1 MPAKKPDSET
11 VEVVT
16 SLETTA
22 DPSAQPATPAPA
34 APSETAGTTET
45 TEATVTA
52 TETVAPDLTSIP
64 ALRELVVALA
74 AATAEPTLI
83 DCVTL
88 HGRLTHDG
96 KTYNAH
102 ETVQLPPDLARG
114 LIAAGHVAK
123 VE

>member
-22 DPSAQPATPAPA
+22 TDPSAESTAETTTATP
-34 APSETAGTTET
+34 ETTRTGETTET
-45 TEATVTA
+45 TPLES
-52 TETVAPDLTSIP
+52 E
-64 ALRELVVALA
+64 
-74 AATAEPTLI
+74 LI

-88 HGRLTHDG
+88 HGRLTHEG
-96 KTYNAH
+96 KTYAPH
-102 ETVQLPPDLARG
+102 EKVSLPAELARG